1 MGGKTK
7 QPGEVLAR
15 LAGARKSY
23 GATVALDGLDLEIR
37 AGELLAVLGPNGA
50 GKTTAIALLLGLQR
64 PDAGQVE
71 LFGRSPHDLAARRG
85 VGVMMQEV
93 MLPDA
98 LTVRDLIDQT
108 RAYYPDPLTI
118 AETIELAGVGKIAG
132 RPYVKLSGGQKRQ
145 AQFALSVCGRPQ
157 LLFLDEPTTGL
168 DLTARETM
176 WATLRA
182 LVAGGTSIVL
192 TTHYIE
198 EAEALAD
205 RVFVMAKGKR
215 VADGTVAEMRAIVA
229 RKKVACATTLKL
241 AVIEAW
247 PGVTAATREG
257 DHVAITTNDAEG
269 LVRRLLAADPKLS
282 DLEVRRAGLSEA
294 FAELTQEGGVQDS
307 EPRSAPVEEIA

>member
-1 MGGKTK
+1 MADGSK
-7 QPGEVLAR
+7 QARAVLAR

-23 GATVALDGLDLEIR
+23 GAVLALDGLDLEIR
-37 AGELLAVLGPNGA
+37 SGELLAVLGPNGA
-50 GKTTAIALLLGLQR
+50 GKTTAIALLLGLQQ
-64 PDAGQVE
+64 PDAGTVE
-71 LFGRSPHDLAARRG
+71 LFGRPPLDIAARRG

-98 LTVRDLIDQT
+98 LRVRDLIAQT
-108 RAYYPDPLTI
+108 RAYYPDPLSQAEAI
-118 AETIELAGVGKIAG
+118 ALAGVEKIAN

-145 AQFALSVCGRPQ
+145 AQFALAICGRPQ

-205 RVFVMAKGKR
+205 RVFVMAKGRR
-215 VADGTVAEMRAIVA
+215 VADGTVAEMRAVVA
-229 RKKVACATTLKL
+229 RKRIACTTTLKL
-241 AVIEAW
+241 AAVEAW
-247 PGVTAATREG
+247 PGVTAATRDGEQLS
-257 DHVAITTNDAEG
+257 ITTSDAEG
-269 LVRRLLAADPKLS
+269 VVRRLLAADPRLR

-294 FAELTQEGGVQDS
+294 FAELTQEPAAK
-307 EPRSAPVEEIA
+307 ETAA